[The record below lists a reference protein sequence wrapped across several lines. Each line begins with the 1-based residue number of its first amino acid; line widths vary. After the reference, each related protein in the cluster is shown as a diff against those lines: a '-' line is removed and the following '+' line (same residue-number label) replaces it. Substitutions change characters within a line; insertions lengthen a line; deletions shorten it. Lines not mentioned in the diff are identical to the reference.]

1 MLTWSLLE
9 SIPSLLCFTWG
20 AAFVWHSVEVFISL
34 TFRVQKKKIAHMWP
48 RSVFFPLITA
58 WTAQFGPLI
67 WATFMY
73 GTKSDAGLMF
83 CNSCNFYAHCRS
95 TFVTI
100 LMEPLKFSHTS
111 SLLVTQLIWKIGMMV
126 VSGETVR
133 YKYFGTCSCGSV
145 VEHCVS
151 SAKGRGFNSQGT
163 HIMTKKIIT
172 WMSCK
177 SLWIKASA
185 KCINVNVNS
194 SVQAKLDGLYCK

>member
-9 SIPSLLCFTWG
+9 SIPSLLCFTQG

-34 TFRVQKKKIAHMWP
+34 TFRVQKKKLLICDP
-48 RSVFFPLITA
+48 DLFFSPLITA

-83 CNSCNFYAHCRS
+83 CNSCNFY
-95 TFVTI
+95 VTVDRH
-100 LMEPLKFSHTS
+100 LSQFWWNHS
-111 SLLVTQLIWKIGMMV
+111 SFHIPLVTQLIWMV
-126 VSGETVR
+126 VSVETVR
-133 YKYFGTCSCGSV
+133 YKYYGTCSCGSV

-163 HIMTKKIIT
+163 HMTKKCIT